1 MIKSLKSNRQI
12 KTIGV
17 AMMPHFFRTSE
28 REKNEK
34 TKTIKKKNF
43 SKIYGRHSALAGSYE
58 SQSG

>member
-28 REKNEK
+28 REKNE
-34 TKTIKKKNF
+34 IKN
-43 SKIYGRHSALAGSYE
+43 Y
-58 SQSG
+58 